1 MMLGELG
8 VKAEAAPETPP
19 SLDDV
24 AESRLSAALVMIHF
38 ACFHADEINLI

>member
-24 AESRLSAALVMIHF
+24 AEFTLTK
-38 ACFHADEINLI
+38 